1 MKGLKW
7 GITTFAAAALLLGGC
22 GGDETTPPKGK
33 LLMTSSQV
41 QSTFGDYCWEVD
53 GKENCKESDDIV
65 DVLEKEDAITVTLNT
80 PMTLAIS
87 DKDRPQ
93 TGTLEWVSDNGEK
106 GKEKLKGSL
115 VYSPDKVGIYY
126 YTYTA
131 KWDGSGKK
139 GYKGEVQYF
148 YKVEALQ

>member
-7 GITTFAAAALLLGGC
+7 GITTFAAAALLLSGC
-22 GGDETTPPKGK
+22 GENNDKPPKSK

-41 QSTFGDYCWEVD
+41 QSTLGDYCWEVD
-53 GKENCKESDDIV
+53 GKQKCEDSDDIV

-80 PMTLAIS
+80 PMTFSIDS
-87 DKDRPQ
+87 KDRPQ

-106 GKEKLKGSL
+106 GKETLKGSL
-115 VYSPDKVGIYY
+115 VYSPKKVGIYY

-131 KWDGSGKK
+131 NWDGSGKK
-139 GYKGEVQYF
+139 GYKGKVQYF